1 MNLLLGALA
10 EGFLFTALALGLYV
24 SWRIYEILDLTVDGA
39 FTLGGAACAALL
51 VKNVNPLLA
60 TALGGLAGSLAGII
74 TGLLC
79 TQLRINAS
87 LAGVLVSTGFYSIT
101 LVILGGGTLSL
112 ADASSVMTGAG
123 TLGQKLGLPE
133 SFELMGTTVSAESV
147 VTVFVMA
154 GLAVF
159 LTALL
164 ILFLRTDLG
173 LAVRASGGNP
183 SMARAIGVNV
193 DHMLILGLAL
203 ANGLVAI
210 SGALEA
216 QFVGYSNVQMGVGA
230 VVTGLATLLIGE
242 ALMGRRP
249 LWRWVGSALVGA
261 VVYRALIAAAVRA
274 GLNAN
279 ALRLLT
285 AVMVLVVLLLPRLRL
300 RFRKKQPGEGA
311 EYA

>member
-1 MNLLLGALA
+1 
-10 EGFLFTALALGLYV
+10 
-24 SWRIYEILDLTVDGA
+24 
-39 FTLGGAACAALL
+39 
-51 VKNVNPLLA
+51 
-60 TALGGLAGSLAGII
+60 GLAGSGAGII

-79 TQLRINAS
+79 TRLRINAS

-123 TLGQKLGLPE
+123 KLGQMLGLPAL
-133 SFELMGTTVSAESV
+133 FDLMGTTVTAEGV

-154 GLAVF
+154 ALALF
-159 LTALL
+159 LTVAL
-164 ILFLRTDLG
+164 IVFLRTNLG

-183 SMARAIGVNV
+183 NMARALGVNV
-193 DHMLILGLAL
+193 DHMLILGLGL
-203 ANGLVAI
+203 ANGLVGI

-216 QFVGYSNVQMGVGA
+216 QFLGYANVQMGVGA

-242 ALMGRRP
+242 ALMGKRP

-261 VVYRALIAAAVRA
+261 VVYRSLVAAAVRA

-285 AVMVLVVLLLPRLRL
+285 ALMVLVVLLLPRLK
-300 RFRKKQPGEGA
+300 RFLPRKKAGEEAA